1 MDQIY
6 ERLGALPDGSERLAL
21 MLEAQRLAI
30 AWMPYKYMSMRIET
44 HVTQPHLIGYRKP
57 IFGNDWFHM
66 VDLDDGAAAEVAQ
79 RDDEARTR

>member
-6 ERLGALPDGSERLAL
+6 ERLGALPDGPERLAPTL
-21 MLEAQRLAI
+21 QAQRLAI

-44 HVTQPHLIGYRKP
+44 HVTQPRLIGYRKP
-57 IFGNDWFHM
+57 IFGNDWFQF

-79 RDDEARTR
+79 RDDGARAR